1 MKGFS
6 NNWIILELPLY
17 DKWCDTRYQRARDV
31 MSGRWIVVAPAHQ
44 LLLFAQLNIGG
55 NFDELPPK

>member
-1 MKGFS
+1 MMSGVTPDIK
-6 NNWIILELPLY
+6 E
-17 DKWCDTRYQRARDV
+17 RARDV

-44 LLLFAQLNIGG
+44 LLFAQLNIGG